1 MAASPR
7 RLMLHRPSATLARIR
22 GFKAMAEG
30 KMLAPRSQSTRDKD
44 CMRIMLGI
52 AAFVATCV
60 LVILVQA
67 VSGNEGATF
76 SEYMP
81 SRFVAATPQ

>member
-1 MAASPR
+1 
-7 RLMLHRPSATLARIR
+7 
-22 GFKAMAEG
+22 
-30 KMLAPRSQSTRDKD
+30 
-44 CMRIMLGI
+44 MLGI